1 MKGKGWHGEPKRHSD
16 AAKKTAREA
25 QLKNTLRQPMA
36 KGTDIFDPKLETGF
50 EIWDKLLSSTGMP
63 QKRTSRGELTTI
75 VGRIVLMSPTEY
87 FRQSFKTF
95 GNYTDALVDEL
106 VEDVLERNV
115 CLFNT
120 IDTDKVTQYAEAMKN
135 GARFPIPVIDRAW
148 NYNSKDVF

>member
-1 MKGKGWHGEPKRHSD
+1 MKGKGRHGEPKRHSD

-25 QLKNTLRQPMA
+25 QLKNTLRQPMV

-50 EIWDKLLSSTGMP
+50 EIWDKLLSSTGIP

-106 VEDVLERNV
+106 IEDVLERNV

-135 GARFPIPVIDRAW
+135 GVRFPIPVIDRAW